1 MKMTISVGR
10 CLKRKT
16 MLVWVKECI
25 IKNFATI
32 KSLCNLQE
40 LFTAFR
46 EKHPNVN
53 IEFLKFCTFR
63 PKWCVLA
70 GSEMTHFVCICS
82 AHQNVVVL
90 VDAMDWDLT
99 CKDLIKKI
107 VCNSETNKCN
117 MHWCESCPGT
127 STLKEFLDQ
136 KLNEHEDDEKFNYC
150 QWNTMD
156 WAILTTF
163 TATYEEYKETLI
175 DVIDDLTRHSYIAKL
190 KITSSWYRTK
200 SKATTGVKNTASY
213 IPWLYTTWDQMVA
226 SNMIHCVLVLMTTTI
241 TQAFCIKFKQCLFI
255 ILKLITHI

>member
-90 VDAMDWDLT
+90 VDAMDWEGLDMQRSDQEDRLQLW
-99 CKDLIKKI
+99 DQQMQHALVWILSWHF
-107 VCNSETNKCN
+107 NSERIS
-117 MHWCESCPGT
+117 WS
-127 STLKEFLDQ
+127 
-136 KLNEHEDDEKFNYC
+136 
-150 QWNTMD
+150 
-156 WAILTTF
+156 
-163 TATYEEYKETLI
+163 ETQR
-175 DVIDDLTRHSYIAKL
+175 TRRWWEI
-190 KITSSWYRTK
+190 
-200 SKATTGVKNTASY
+200 
-213 IPWLYTTWDQMVA
+213 
-226 SNMIHCVLVLMTTTI
+226 
-241 TQAFCIKFKQCLFI
+241 
-255 ILKLITHI
+255 

>member
-1 MKMTISVGR
+1 
-10 CLKRKT
+10 
-16 MLVWVKECI
+16 MLVWVKEYI
-25 IKNFATI
+25 NKTFATC

-40 LFTAFR
+40 LYSAFKEER
-46 EKHPNVN
+46 PIAN
-53 IEFLKFCTFR
+53 IGFWKFWALR
-63 PKWCVLA
+63 PKWFVLA
-70 GSEMTHFVCICS
+70 GSKMTHSVCVCS
-82 AHQNVVVL
+82 AHQNVVLL

-99 CKDLIKKI
+99 YKDLIKK
-107 VCNSETNKCN
+107 VDCNTENN
-117 MHWCESCPGT
+117 IMHRCESCPDT
-127 STLKEFLDQ
+127 AALKDFLDQ
-136 KLNEHEDDEKFNYC
+136 ELNEHEDDEKFNYC
-150 QWNTMD
+150 QWDTTD
-156 WAILTTF
+156 RAILTTF

-255 ILKLITHI
+255 ILKLITHV